1 MCLSVWSKAH
11 YQLINPRRAC
21 AARVMV
27 VGPVCVCV
35 SVIQHLT
42 SRMSNCYKKPT
53 YSVAYDH
60 RKYCGD
66 FSETTA
72 FKSYGMKHKRKSQYA
87 N

>member
-1 MCLSVWSKAH
+1 
-11 YQLINPRRAC
+11 
-21 AARVMV
+21 MV
-27 VGPVCVCV
+27 VAPVCV
-35 SVIQHLT
+35 SVTQHLT
-42 SRMSNCYKKPT
+42 SRMSNRAIKKPT

-60 RKYCGD
+60 QNYCGD